1 MRLFDLFKRKEKS
14 ENEPKE
20 LERTTDFK
28 AQLDIVEKDVF
39 AKMKPLG
46 FKKNGRTFN
55 RRLDDGI
62 IQVINFQSGQYPL
75 TDNYEIPGLRENLYG
90 KFVVNMGVCI
100 ESLFKFQFPTENK
113 KYYKEY
119 DCQIRV
125 RLGTLLTGQDYWW
138 TITDDNTKITEEII
152 LGLETI
158 GSDWFAG
165 VDSKEKIITNLGNL
179 PYDCSPRV
187 KLDVALIVWFDNK
200 EKGKELIMEYYNSIG
215 SSNKAHK
222 DYVKDLATEIGIE
235 V

>member
-1 MRLFDLFKRKEKS
+1 MILFELFKRKEKS
-14 ENEPKE
+14 EDKPKITE
-20 LERTTDFK
+20 MTTDFK
-28 AQLDIVEKDVF
+28 TQLDIVEKDVF

-55 RRLDDGI
+55 RQLDNGI

-90 KFVVNMGVCI
+90 KFVVNMGVCV
-100 ESLFKFQFPTENK
+100 ENLFKFQFPTENK

-119 DCQIRV
+119 DCQIRT

-138 TITDDNTKITEEII
+138 KITDDNTKITEEII

-158 GSDWFAG
+158 GYDWFVG
-165 VDSKEKIITNLGNL
+165 VDTKEKIINNLGNL

-200 EKGKELIMEYYNSIG
+200 EKGENLIMEYYNSIG
-215 SSNKAHK
+215 SRNKAHK
-222 DYVKDLATEIGIE
+222 DYVKDLAAEIGIE